1 MANIQ
6 KQIVEILHD
15 ALVFACWNISEKEG
29 TDVSYLV
36 QHYIDRA
43 KAAQQSGAADVARP
57 LDAKGASMRDA
68 FCNICKM
75 YTSFSDQTSSYGLL
89 VMGGVVT
96 REKFKQKSPICSK
109 CARRI
114 KDKLTQ
120 K

>member
-43 KAAQQSGAADVARP
+43 KAAQHGVQPTCEAAPVER
-57 LDAKGASMRDA
+57 
-68 FCNICKM
+68 
-75 YTSFSDQTSSYGLL
+75 
-89 VMGGVVT
+89 
-96 REKFKQKSPICSK
+96 
-109 CARRI
+109 
-114 KDKLTQ
+114 
-120 K
+120 

>member
-43 KAAQQSGAADVARP
+43 KAAQHGARTDRASSQAQQS
-57 LDAKGASMRDA
+57 
-68 FCNICKM
+68 
-75 YTSFSDQTSSYGLL
+75 
-89 VMGGVVT
+89 
-96 REKFKQKSPICSK
+96 
-109 CARRI
+109 
-114 KDKLTQ
+114 
-120 K
+120 